1 MTAHGHTHEHVHRE
15 HVHSH
20 GEPESGHTPEHS
32 HQHHGSVEQSCPAHN
47 HEHAASAS
55 GFQANP
61 NFANLREDLPEGF
74 GNRRVLFLDCAS
86 GIAGDM
92 TIAALVNLGVPW
104 TVIEG
109 NIAKLGLSGFRL
121 ELLHGR
127 VGAIG
132 ASRFEVHIDA
142 HHHERHYG
150 EICDL
155 IRSSDLQPDV
165 SELALRIF
173 HRLALA
179 EAKVHQIPI
188 EKVHFHEVGA
198 IDAIV
203 DIVGAAAALVH
214 LGAEVV
220 ASPLPLGH
228 GFVTCRHGVIPLP
241 APATVECLCGVPTY
255 SAGIEAE
262 TVTPTGAA
270 IVGAACCRFSRWPQ
284 MVPERIGWG
293 AGTLV
298 LPDRPNA
305 LRVVLGM
312 PFEGSNQADAGHAIL
327 EANIDDMT
335 GELAGHVIS
344 LLMHSG
350 ALDAWATPIT
360 MKKGRPGVVL
370 SAIVAPGDSQRFS
383 ELILRETTTIGVR
396 RTVADR
402 VERPRRM
409 IEVQTRFGA
418 VPVKVA
424 EGPYGP
430 PQFKPEFDVC
440 AKLAEQHE
448 VPVREVLTEA
458 LIKAR
463 GA

>member
-1 MTAHGHTHEHVHRE
+1 MTTREPHDHSHRHEHTHEHSHHGHTHDHLAKMAF
-15 HVHSH
+15 
-20 GEPESGHTPEHS
+20 EP
-32 HQHHGSVEQSCPAHN
+32 VEPTVN
-47 HEHAASAS
+47 R
-55 GFQANP
+55 
-61 NFANLREDLPEGF
+61 REDLPEAYGR
-74 GNRRVLFLDCAS
+74 GKILFLDCGS

-92 TIAALVNLGVPW
+92 TIAALVDLGVPFG
-104 TVIEG
+104 VIESSV
-109 NIAKLGLSGFRL
+109 AKLGLSGFRL
-121 ELLHGR
+121 QLLQGR

-132 ASRFEVHIDA
+132 ASRFEVHADVG
-142 HHHERHYG
+142 HRERHFF
-150 EICDL
+150 EIRDL
-155 IRSSDLQPDV
+155 IESSDLLPEV
-165 SELALRIF
+165 RELALRIF
-173 HRLALA
+173 HRLASA

-188 EKVHFHEVGA
+188 DKVHFHEVGA

-203 DIVGAAAALVH
+203 DIIGAAAAFVH
-214 LGAEVV
+214 LGADVL
-220 ASPLPLGH
+220 ASPLPLGN

-270 IVGAACCRFSRWPQ
+270 IVSGVCRRFSQWPE

-293 AGTLV
+293 AGTLSF
-298 LPDRPNA
+298 PDRPNV
-305 LRVVLGM
+305 LRAVLSRPVELAMTGH
-312 PFEGSNQADAGHAIL
+312 QGHAVL

-344 LLMHSG
+344 LLMQAG

-383 ELILRETTTIGVR
+383 ELMLRETTTIGVR
-396 RTVADR
+396 RTVAER
-402 VERPRRM
+402 VERPRRI

-418 VPVKVA
+418 IPVKVA

-430 PQFKPEFDVC
+430 AQFKPEFDVC
-440 AKLAEQHE
+440 AAIAEKNN
-448 VPVREVLTEA
+448 VPVREVIAEA
-458 LIKAR
+458 LSKAR
-463 GA
+463 GG